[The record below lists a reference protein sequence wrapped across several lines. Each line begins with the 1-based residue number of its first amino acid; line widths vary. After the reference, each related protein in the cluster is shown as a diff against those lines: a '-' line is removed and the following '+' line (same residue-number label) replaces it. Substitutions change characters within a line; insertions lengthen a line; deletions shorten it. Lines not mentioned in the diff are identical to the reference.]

1 MKHKALVFT
10 GFDVVLT
17 LCVLLTTESRD
28 ADGLRFPASE
38 ERAAV
43 RAREN
48 ASFAGNRTN
57 HARRATI
64 LSSTLVTN
72 GVAKG
77 ARLNLAASVDDGV
90 RLRNVRKTKRGVRDS
105 QCRTKSSEATAK
117 FRMRAKG
124 GSRSTRVRRQG
135 GLVARSKHSR

>member
-43 RAREN
+43 RARQN
-48 ASFAGNRTN
+48 ASFACNRTN

-64 LSSTLVTN
+64 LSAALVTD

-77 ARLNLAASVDDGV
+77 ARLNLTASVDDGV
-90 RLRNVRKTKRGVRDS
+90 CLRNVRKTKRGVRDS
-105 QCRTKSSEATAK
+105 QCRTKASEAV
-117 FRMRAKG
+117 G
-124 GSRSTRVRRQG
+124 EI
-135 GLVARSKHSR
+135 

>member
-10 GFDVVLT
+10 GFDVILT
-17 LCVLLTTESRD
+17 LCVLLTTESCD

-43 RAREN
+43 RARQN
-48 ASFAGNRTN
+48 ASFACNRTN

-64 LSSTLVTN
+64 LSATLVTN

-77 ARLNLAASVDDGV
+77 ARLNLTASVDDGV
-90 RLRNVRKTKRGVRDS
+90 RL
-105 QCRTKSSEATAK
+105 
-117 FRMRAKG
+117 
-124 GSRSTRVRRQG
+124 
-135 GLVARSKHSR
+135 